1 MRVIRFFS
9 INIIWLGLISLV
21 MGCATNGGSYDIAKD
36 LAKYVNQG
44 LLEREE
50 LERKPLE
57 AYSGVIGTHYKNE
70 QEVYETL
77 KNKVIPIYER
87 FFNELRGINPNE
99 EDVKRVHGKY
109 VRGAERLLNGFKM
122 KMRGIENKDER
133 MILGANEMIEQG
145 SAEIQQ
151 WREELLSLC
160 SQHGVAPE
168 KKKEK

>member
-21 MGCATNGGSYDIAKD
+21 MGCATNKVAEDIVI
-36 LAKYVNQG
+36 YVNQG
-44 LLEREE
+44 LLQIEE
-50 LERKPLE
+50 LERRALE
-57 AYSGVIGTHYKNE
+57 EYDGVTGANYKNE

-77 KNKVIPIYER
+77 KTKVIPIYER
-87 FFNELRGINPNE
+87 FFNELRGINPSE
-99 EDVKRVHGKY
+99 EEIKRVHGRY
-109 VRGAERLLNGFKM
+109 VRGAEKLLNGFKM

-151 WREELLSLC
+151 WREELISLC
-160 SQHGVAPE
+160 TKHGVAPE